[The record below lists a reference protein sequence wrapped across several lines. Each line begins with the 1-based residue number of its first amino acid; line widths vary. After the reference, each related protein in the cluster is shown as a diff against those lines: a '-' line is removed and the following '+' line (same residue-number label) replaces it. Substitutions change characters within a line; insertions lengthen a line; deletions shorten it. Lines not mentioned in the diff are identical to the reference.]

1 MTHTADDHLPRCERI
16 DDRDLKEICESC
28 NGRGI
33 VPSEKIILRKICL
46 KCNGNGSRY
55 WVDKIM
61 DKKERPEYSKAQQVA
76 MDNIQFLMGQ
86 IRMEA
91 EHVGVYADVKVDF
104 IDEDRYRYNSYPIHH
119 PHSNPLRLHT
129 DEMNEI
135 LKRHG
140 GKF

>member
-46 KCNGNGSRY
+46 KCNGRGSRY

-76 MDNIQFLMGQ
+76 MDNIQFLIGQ

-91 EHVGVYADVKVDF
+91 DHVGVYASVKVDF
-104 IDEDRYRYNSYPIHH
+104 ENRDYRYSPPQMFHS
-119 PHSNPLRLHT
+119 HSNPLTMHR
-129 DEMNEI
+129 DEMEKMLIKN
-135 LKRHG
+135 G
-140 GKF
+140 GKW

>member
-1 MTHTADDHLPRCERI
+1 MPTANDDLPRCEEVNE
-16 DDRDLKEICESC
+16 RDLKEICENC

-33 VPSEKIILRKICL
+33 VPSEKIILRKLCV
-46 KCNGNGSRY
+46 KCNGHGGKY

-61 DKKERPEYSKAQQVA
+61 EKKERPDRTMLQRIT
-76 MDNIQFLMGQ
+76 MDNIQFLIGQ
-86 IRMEA
+86 IRAEA
-91 EHVGVYADVKVDF
+91 ANAGFDAAVKVDF

>member
-16 DDRDLKEICESC
+16 DDRDLKEICETC

-46 KCNGNGSRY
+46 RCNGKGSRY

-91 EHVGVYADVKVDF
+91 EHVGVYADVKVSFEVRD
-104 IDEDRYRYNSYPIHH
+104 YRYSPPQMYHT
-119 PHSNPLRLHT
+119 HSNPL
-129 DEMNEI
+129 DEMEKMLIKN
-135 LKRHG
+135 G
-140 GKF
+140 GKW

>member
-1 MTHTADDHLPRCERI
+1 MTHTANDHLPRCESI
-16 DDRDLKEICESC
+16 DDRDLKEICEIC

-46 KCNGNGSRY
+46 RCNGKGSRY

-76 MDNIQFLMGQ
+76 MDNIQFLIGQ

-91 EHVGVYADVKVDF
+91 EHVGVYADVKVAFEVKD
-104 IDEDRYRYNSYPIHH
+104 YRYSPSPMFHS
-119 PHSNPLRLHT
+119 HSNPLKIHT
-129 DEMNEI
+129 EEMEMLI
-135 LKRHG
+135 KQG